1 MRRAFPISNGMKKGQ
16 KIIIGNWKMWPE
28 TREVAKKTFTAI
40 RKIADSEKKVLIV
53 ICPPA
58 VFLSDLSK
66 LAARAKQVYVGAQD
80 VSMQTKGAF
89 TGEVNANMLADAGL
103 GYCIVG
109 HSERRAMGESDEV
122 VNRKLHAI
130 LSTHMTAVLCV
141 GEKTRDNEGVY
152 LSHLKNQIKNSL
164 ARVER
169 RRLDSIII
177 AYEPVWTIGRADFK
191 AMNAHEIHESVI
203 FIKKSLV
210 EIYGSNVAS
219 LVPVLY
225 GGSIDV
231 ENARDI
237 LHRGETQGLLIGR
250 TSQSAKDFGE
260 IVKIANQA

>member
-1 MRRAFPISNGMKKGQ
+1 MKKGQ

-28 TREVAKKTFTAI
+28 TREEAKKTFTAI
-40 RKIADSEKKVLIV
+40 RKVADEEKKVITV
-53 ICPPA
+53 ICPPS

-66 LAARAKQVYVGAQD
+66 LASRSRQVYVGAQD

-130 LSTHMTAVLCV
+130 LSTHMTAVVCV
-141 GEKTRDNEGVY
+141 GEKTRDNEGIY
-152 LSHLKNQIKNSL
+152 LSILKNQIKNSI

-203 FIKKSLV
+203 FIKKTLV
-210 EIYGSNVAS
+210 ELYASDVAS
-219 LVPVLY
+219 SVPVLY
-225 GGSIDV
+225 GGSVDV
-231 ENARDI
+231 EDARDI
-237 LHRGETQGLLIGR
+237 LYRGETQGLLIGR
-250 TSQSAKDFGE
+250 ASQLAKDFGE
-260 IVKIANQA
+260 IVKIANSA